1 SRLVSPKATR
11 RGLSPTP
18 PLLRQ
23 DRVSSDAMAE
33 AIEVHITA
41 PDVERAAEMARTLVA
56 EGLCACVNIVKE
68 VRSIYV
74 YEGRIHDEP
83 EVLCVAKTRQELFA
97 RLEARGSGVTPY
109 RVPA

>member
-1 SRLVSPKATR
+1 
-11 RGLSPTP
+11 
-18 PLLRQ
+18 
-23 DRVSSDAMAE
+23 MAE

-41 PDVERAAEMARTLVA
+41 PDLERAAEMARTLVG

-83 EVLCVAKTRQELFA
+83 EVLCIAKTRPELFT
-97 RLEARGSGVTPY
+97 RLEARVRELHPYDVPEILAFTVEEGSAPY
-109 RVPA
+109 LEWLKASTVAK

>member
-1 SRLVSPKATR
+1 
-11 RGLSPTP
+11 
-18 PLLRQ
+18 
-23 DRVSSDAMAE
+23 MAE

-83 EVLCVAKTRQELFA
+83 EVLCVAKTRHELFP
-97 RLEARGSGVTPY
+97 RLEARVRELHPYEVPEILAFSVEEGSAAYLEWLRASTTG
-109 RVPA
+109 